1 MKTLEQI
8 RSDIAEI
15 VQRNYYSEDFEL
27 ISSFQVYLE
36 TLSDEERDHFA
47 GVVFERVIAEGSIV
61 DIMLCG
67 LVSVPSAAPV
77 LAEKL
82 SRETDTNQVTRS
94 LIGALQHYPGDDGY
108 VAVERFLDSDQE
120 LEALRALAKID
131 FTRTLPAIA
140 RRMSK
145 DYMHGNLLHLFHERS
160 KTIGL
165 DAMIIELTT
174 SSATKSAAFRDNL
187 PKVLASKSK
196 GYNPFN
202 EEELATIKRAFAG
215 AI

>member
-1 MKTLEQI
+1 MKSREQI
-8 RSDIAEI
+8 RSEVEAII
-15 VQRNYYSEDFEL
+15 QRNYYSEDFEL
-27 ISSFQVYLE
+27 ISSFQVFIGA
-36 TLSDEERDHFA
+36 LSGEERDVLA
-47 GVVFERVIAEGSIV
+47 DVIFERLLAEGSII

-67 LVSVPSAAPV
+67 LVSVPSAPPV

-94 LIGALQHYPGDDGY
+94 LISALQNYNGDDAY

-120 LEALRALAKID
+120 LEALRALARID

-174 SSATKSAAFRDNL
+174 SSATKSAAFRENL
-187 PKVLASKSK
+187 PKVLASKGR

-215 AI
+215 TV